1 VTRGI
6 SLGVQGGRGSPEQG
20 VPWRCNLSGGERRW
34 GCGGAVEGAG
44 KVVEVAHGV
53 GAELGSVLRGS
64 ERGQSGY
71 SRRPSDAEQGKV

>member
-1 VTRGI
+1 
-6 SLGVQGGRGSPEQG
+6 
-20 VPWRCNLSGGERRW
+20 
-34 GCGGAVEGAG
+34 VEGAG

-53 GAELGSVLRGS
+53 GAELGSVSRGS